1 MTTFQE
7 LDAYLSKDFS
17 EDYWADDASL
27 YARELVKQ
35 LTTQDWDALKSSW
48 QNRSKEWQ
56 VRCAEI
62 IDWGEA
68 RQAVPLLL
76 EMIREEDDELTL
88 TAADSLRSIGV
99 AELDLPVGD
108 DVLKRL
114 QAVAQTGNLA
124 RRIIGELL
132 EQLQVKAYHDFL
144 IEVLQATYASN
155 GNPQVVYAV
164 LQANLDKLND
174 NFARVLRSW
183 ATATLAKVESEQAQ
197 AITAD
202 IGNFSNRIQKFPLGN
217 RASNLEIAITGYE
230 IVATVFTR
238 EAYPQDWATTQNNL
252 GSAYLDRIRGER
264 AENLEAAISCYEAA
278 LQVRTRQA
286 FPHQWATTQINIG
299 NAYSN
304 RIRGERAENL
314 EAAIRCYEAALQVRT
329 REAYPQDWAIT
340 QINLGNAYLYRI
352 QGERVENLETA
363 IRCYEAAL
371 RIRTREAYP
380 QDWAMTENNLGVAYS
395 NRILGEKTE
404 NLEAATRCYLAALE
418 VRTRQALPQD
428 YVATQFNLGL
438 AYQYARQFS
447 NAYSAYTAAIDTVE
461 LLRGEIIS
469 DNEVKQ
475 KLAAEWN
482 VLYQRMVEVCLEM
495 HDYAKAIEYV
505 ERSQAAN
512 LVELLPDWGLYPQG
526 DIPADIVNEFN
537 RLRQEITAEPQ
548 PIDIEVERRRRG
560 ILTWKTA

>member
-1 MTTFQE
+1 
-7 LDAYLSKDFS
+7 
-17 EDYWADDASL
+17 
-27 YARELVKQ
+27 
-35 LTTQDWDALKSSW
+35 
-48 QNRSKEWQ
+48 

-88 TAADSLRSIGV
+88 TGADSLRSIGV

-155 GNPQVVYAV
+155 GNPQVLYAV

-217 RASNLEIAITGYE
+217 RASNLEIAITGYKV
-230 IVATVFTR
+230 VATVF
-238 EAYPQDWATTQNNL
+238 
-252 GSAYLDRIRGER
+252 
-264 AENLEAAISCYEAA
+264 
-278 LQVRTRQA
+278 
-286 FPHQWATTQINIG
+286 
-299 NAYSN
+299 
-304 RIRGERAENL
+304 
-314 EAAIRCYEAALQVRT
+314 
-329 REAYPQDWAIT
+329 
-340 QINLGNAYLYRI
+340 
-352 QGERVENLETA
+352 
-363 IRCYEAAL
+363 
-371 RIRTREAYP
+371 TREAYP

-482 VLYQRMVEVCLEM
+482 VLYQRMVSCR
-495 HDYAKAIEYV
+495 A
-505 ERSQAAN
+505 SN
-512 LVELLPDWGLYPQG
+512 LH
-526 DIPADIVNEFN
+526 
-537 RLRQEITAEPQ
+537 
-548 PIDIEVERRRRG
+548 
-560 ILTWKTA
+560 

>member
-7 LDAYLSKDFS
+7 LDAYLSQEFS
-17 EDYWADDASL
+17 DDYWYDDAKF
-27 YARELVKQ
+27 YACELVKQ
-35 LTTQDWDALKSSW
+35 LTTDDWNALKFSW
-48 QNRSKEWQ
+48 QNRSKHWQ
-56 VRCAEI
+56 ERCAEI
-62 IDWGEA
+62 LDWGDA

-76 EMIREEDDELTL
+76 EMIQVEDDELTL
-88 TAADSLRSIGV
+88 TAADSLSSIGIT
-99 AELDLPVGD
+99 ELDLPISA
-108 DVLKRL
+108 DVLSRL
-114 QAVAQTGNLA
+114 QAQ
-124 RRIIGELL
+124 L
-132 EQLQVKAYHDFL
+132 EVKAYRDFL

-217 RASNLEIAITGYE
+217 RASNLEIAITGYKV
-230 IVATVFTR
+230 VATVFTR

-482 VLYQRMVEVCLEM
+482 VLYQRMVSCR
-495 HDYAKAIEYV
+495 A
-505 ERSQAAN
+505 SN
-512 LVELLPDWGLYPQG
+512 LH
-526 DIPADIVNEFN
+526 
-537 RLRQEITAEPQ
+537 
-548 PIDIEVERRRRG
+548 
-560 ILTWKTA
+560 